1 MEDMKKDMNKQK
13 TLEKWLPKAR
23 PRRSRVVIYDFD
35 GTIFNSPD
43 RETGELALFEAT
55 GQTFTFPGWWGRLE
69 SLMPPVVPEKPGDEW
84 LIPAT
89 VAAYREDA
97 KDEHSEL
104 ILMTGR
110 PFKNRKR
117 VLEICNHFD
126 LLFHEHYFRGQP
138 GQRGRDTLEIKM
150 NFIQDDLIHP
160 GLKTLEIWEDR
171 PEHVSAF
178 LDLAKRWKSK
188 YQIGVVIHDALQG
201 KAISL

>member
-1 MEDMKKDMNKQK
+1 MSKQQ

-23 PRRSRVVIYDFD
+23 PRRSRVVVFDFD
-35 GTIFNSPD
+35 GTLFNSPD
-43 RETGELALFEAT
+43 REAGELAFLEAT
-55 GQTFTFPGWWGRLE
+55 GQTFPFPGWWGRIE
-69 SLMPPVVPEKPGDEW
+69 SLMPPVIPEKPGEEW
-84 LIPAT
+84 LIPGP

-97 KDEHSEL
+97 KDKNTEL

-117 VLEICNHFD
+117 VLEICGCFD

-138 GQRGRDTLEIKM
+138 GQQGRDTLEIKS
-150 NFIQDDLIHP
+150 NFIQNDLIHP
-160 GLKTLEIWEDR
+160 GLSVLEIWEDR

-188 YQIGVVIHDALQG
+188 YRNHLEKVVVHDATNG
-201 KAISL
+201 ENYPV